1 MSLLAK
7 VATAQTALADEE
19 IVQRVLGGETALY
32 EVVMRRYNQRLYR
45 VAMSI
50 LRNDGEA
57 EDVMQDAYVRAYTH
71 LHQFENRAKFSTW
84 LTRIAV
90 HEAFSR
96 LRSRA
101 RFDSIEGTE
110 DWEGQSMGWL
120 KSNEADP
127 EQNASRAEMSGV
139 LERAISSLP
148 DPYRLVFVL
157 RDVEE
162 MSTAEAAESL
172 GLTEDNVKTRLH
184 RARALLRKHLFVQ
197 AGLSAANALP
207 FHAVRCDRVVQR
219 VLERVSRIQRE
230 PVLLV

>member
-1 MSLLAK
+1 
-7 VATAQTALADEE
+7 
-19 IVQRVLGGETALY
+19 
-32 EVVMRRYNQRLYR
+32 
-45 VAMSI
+45 
-50 LRNDGEA
+50 
-57 EDVMQDAYVRAYTH
+57 
-71 LHQFENRAKFSTW
+71 
-84 LTRIAV
+84 
-90 HEAFSR
+90 
-96 LRSRA
+96 
-101 RFDSIEGTE
+101 
-110 DWEGQSMGWL
+110 
-120 KSNEADP
+120 
-127 EQNASRAEMSGV
+127 MSGV

-207 FHAVRCDRVVQR
+207 FHAVRCDQVVQR
-219 VLERVSRIQRE
+219 VLERVSQIQRE